1 MAAFAPATAGLE
13 PVANRAVSA
22 QEFEMCYLECIEQAA
37 VAASEVEEKAAEAA
51 ASKSEVVA
59 SRAERAKRA
68 GFGCCPISGDSGASV
83 ATAAVAVADFAVV
96 LA

>member
-37 VAASEVEEKAAEAA
+37 VAASEVVEKAESAA
-51 ASKSEVVA
+51 LKSEVAA